1 MRAATKRRPPDPV
14 FERILAAMDAK
25 GVTQKDVTEYLGMT
39 SAGFTKWRNR
49 ENRSF
54 MKYLPQ
60 LSEILGVSA
69 DYLLSE

>member
-1 MRAATKRRPPDPV
+1 MRAVTKRPIEPPDPV

-54 MKYLPQ
+54 MKYIDQ
-60 LSEILGVSA
+60 LSEIVS
-69 DYLLSE
+69 DVKTH